1 MLNIFNKLS
10 NKRIL
15 LISGLLILLMVG
27 VVLLFAFNIIT
38 ETVFT
43 IIFFLLIITFT
54 SLTSLLIQRRIQK
67 RMEDKKKGKL
77 HYYTSDIEFNKPLK
91 RLKANY
97 GNVDLYLENKT
108 LYVLVTV
115 NDTQIFFSEEQQ
127 QIKYNVDTKKYDN
140 LIQFYIFDSK
150 DYEYFRKISIV
161 NYQADKFYVGSFIKD
176 EETKTIYQ
184 SDNVKRNE
192 LYETIYNN
200 FLNLININEDQD

>member
-10 NKRIL
+10 NKKIL

-27 VVLLFAFNIIT
+27 VVLLFTFNVIT

-43 IIFFLLIITFT
+43 IIFFILIILFT
-54 SLTSLLIQRRIQK
+54 SLTSTLIQRRIQK
-67 RMEDKKKGKL
+67 RMEDKKKGKMYSYSSEL
-77 HYYTSDIEFNKPLK
+77 AFDKPLK
-91 RLKANY
+91 SLKANY

-108 LYVLVTV
+108 LYVLITV
-115 NDTQIFFSEEQQ
+115 NDAQIFFSEEQQ
-127 QIKYNVDTKKYDN
+127 QVKYNVDTKKYDN
-140 LIQFYIFDSK
+140 LIQFYIFDNK

-176 EETKTIYQ
+176 EENKTIYQ

-192 LYETIYNN
+192 LYESIYNK
-200 FLNLININEDQD
+200 FLKLINVNEDQD